1 MAIALEDDYFDG
13 KDSRKRVRRHMETA
27 KAAGAKYFRC
37 AFSWNGIEP
46 ERGQFQWKFWDMLV
60 EEAQRAGIE
69 LIPYVAYVP
78 EWAARTKEDF
88 WTQPPKDF
96 RWYAD
101 VMRAI
106 VTRYKGRIHTWE
118 IWNEPDLRE
127 YWRGSA
133 EEFAELVK
141 VAVAAIRETDPSVV
155 VVLGGMS
162 RGPAEFYRKLHAAG
176 VERYVDVVAMHAYP
190 ESWDEERAEAIYYD
204 WLDEMWK
211 LIQESGSG
219 NDLWLNEAGYADYRE
234 TKNKASKYGTSVYF
248 AYEHSAA
255 YQAEF
260 LFKSM
265 TMALGGGKVS
275 LFGWYRVDDFR
286 HTDKRMPK
294 DYVHYHLGVTD
305 VNGALKPAFYAF
317 RNFARVF
324 AEPVKKLPVKA
335 VSSAREKSMA
345 MEEVFEDR
353 QQRIVVVAWLR
364 SPEPNEAKG
373 TTGLSQDRRKEDIT
387 IPLPCTSVRN
397 LRRVSAVGKQLNDPA
412 VRFARGALS
421 GVRVTGDKVFIA
433 EMQCER
439 D

>member
-1 MAIALEDDYFDG
+1 
-13 KDSRKRVRRHMETA
+13 
-27 KAAGAKYFRC
+27 
-37 AFSWNGIEP
+37 
-46 ERGQFQWKFWDMLV
+46 
-60 EEAQRAGIE
+60 
-69 LIPYVAYVP
+69 
-78 EWAARTKEDF
+78 
-88 WTQPPKDF
+88 
-96 RWYAD
+96 
-101 VMRAI
+101 
-106 VTRYKGRIHTWE
+106 
-118 IWNEPDLRE
+118 
-127 YWRGSA
+127 
-133 EEFAELVK
+133 
-141 VAVAAIRETDPSVV
+141 
-155 VVLGGMS
+155 
-162 RGPAEFYRKLHAAG
+162 
-176 VERYVDVVAMHAYP
+176 MHAYP